1 MHIVFQAMF
10 VFHLFTQG
18 DPGEYSVSPV
28 SLESFLKETSIN
40 YYSIRNITNP
50 KKNILPV
57 FHWDH

>member
-1 MHIVFQAMF
+1 MHTVFHAMF

-28 SLESFLKETSIN
+28 SLEVIFK
-40 YYSIRNITNP
+40 RNINQLLKHKEHNKS